1 MSYQLTPA
9 QQKFAEAQVASG
21 AYESTDKVV
30 EAALGLLRDRQVE
43 FERLATAIAQDERG
57 EHIPFDMEK
66 IKQAGRDALHAR
78 QSNGEC

>member
-43 FERLATAIAQDERG
+43 FERLVVAFQELEQGDHHT
-57 EHIPFDMEK
+57 FDVED
-66 IKQAGRDALHAR
+66 IKRMGRELLDSKRAN
-78 QSNGEC
+78 SGC